1 MSKPLSMRNIFDQ
14 YSQPENRVTHALMTA
29 LNEDRRLLGAFL
41 ADITRQ
47 APGKKDGPL
56 QITEQSY
63 PGATAEELDEGEMER
78 RGIPDAWITAG
89 SAWCLIIENKV
100 LGTPSVD
107 QLRRHLATARRLGFD
122 TPKALLISARPPGG
136 ELPDG
141 VSAATWNSIY
151 VWLQGQAARSQW
163 AHRVAAY
170 LEVMEARLTD
180 SGQMDSGTLTAF
192 NGFRFGDGNAFSYLE
207 GKRVLH
213 LAINELRGRPDLDA
227 IGVDR
232 ERPGRKAIRGQA
244 QVWDYLAFAAS
255 DEKKGFTANP
265 HLSLVV
271 DGAGVRAMVTL
282 PDQARVSRRR
292 LTGLAANDFRGLI
305 DQVADNMRPV
315 LASCP
320 GMEPRLRAVQRHW
333 INQARPPFVDA
344 EVDVDLR
351 TRRRVSEAV
360 KAQPEWIDS
369 VFEVLCN
376 KNSNVEVQVGA
387 RFPYGTCEA
396 IRLPEAVDHVAA
408 AWIACKPYL
417 STLGVL

>member
-1 MSKPLSMRNIFDQ
+1 MSKPMSMRNIFDQ

-41 ADITRQ
+41 TDIARQ
-47 APGKKDGPL
+47 APGKTDGSL
-56 QITEQSY
+56 QITEQRY
-63 PGATAEELDEGEMER
+63 PGVVADELDEGETER
-78 RGIPDAWITAG
+78 RGVPDAWITAG
-89 SAWCLIIENKV
+89 NAWCLIVENKV
-100 LGTPSVD
+100 LSTPSVG
-107 QLRRHLATARRLGFD
+107 QLQRHLATARRLGFA
-122 TPKALLISARPPGG
+122 TPKALLISARPPGE

-141 VSAATWNSIY
+141 VGAATWNSIY
-151 VWLQGQAARSQW
+151 AWLQGQAARSQW
-163 AHRVAAY
+163 AHRVMAY
-170 LEVMEARLTD
+170 LELMEARLTD
-180 SGQMDSGTLTAF
+180 SEQMESGTLTAF

-213 LAINELRGRPDLDA
+213 LAINECRGRPDLDA
-227 IGVDR
+227 IGIDR

-244 QVWDYLAFAAS
+244 QVWDYLAFASS

-271 DGAGVRAMVTL
+271 DVAGVRAMVTL
-282 PDQARVSRRR
+282 PDKARASLRR
-292 LTGLAANDFRGLI
+292 LTNLEAGDFRDLI
-305 DQVADNMRPV
+305 DLVTDNMRPV

-344 EVDVDLR
+344 EIEVDLR
-351 TRRRVSEAV
+351 TRRRISGAV
-360 KAQPEWIDS
+360 KVQPEWIDS

-376 KNSNVEVQVGA
+376 KNSNVEVQIGA
-387 RFPYGTCEA
+387 KFPYRTCEA
-396 IRLPEAVDHVAA
+396 IRTPEAVDHVTAT
-408 AWIACKPYL
+408 WIACRPYL